1 MSGHDDGPAMSAQ
14 SQPPA
19 EAVADLPVAATV
31 LAAFASVL
39 AQPALLLQ
47 AAKGAFALL
56 AAGVF
61 LVLIL
66 PATAASSFFLAF
78 VSFAAT
84 SHFGLNWCRV
94 ILLGPA
100 GLPARSLGW
109 TAAHWRFLGYGLLLF
124 LVMLLSTLPM
134 TAAGSIIAALIGL
147 TAAPGELGARVGLVM
162 LLTFLGM
169 IYVVARFGFIFPA
182 VAVEENYSLRHAWQH
197 TVGQGLRMTAA
208 LFAAGFPL
216 ALAQLLLSVVLF
228 EGVLGISLSEVIGPV
243 GPGSQSAPPPQ
254 PSGEAPSVAAL
265 LFVNAVAALFNFVC
279 FAVLFSLLSLAFR
292 TCTGWVP
299 AVPGNLPRL
308 PHDNGNDARF

>member
-1 MSGHDDGPAMSAQ
+1 MTNHN
-14 SQPPA
+14 QPPA
-19 EAVADLPVAATV
+19 KAVADLPVTATV
-31 LAAFASVL
+31 IAAFASV
-39 AQPALLLQ
+39 AGQPGLLLQ
-47 AAKGAFALL
+47 AAKGAIALL
-56 AAGVF
+56 AAGLI

-66 PATAASSFFLAF
+66 PATAASSFFLVF

-94 ILLGPA
+94 MLLGPA

-134 TAAGSIIAALIGL
+134 TAIGSVLAALLGL
-147 TAAPGELGARVGLVM
+147 AAAPGEMMGARVGLVM

-169 IYVVARFGFIFPA
+169 IYVLARFGFIFPA
-182 VAVEENYSLRHAWQH
+182 VAMEENYSLRHAWQH
-197 TVGQGLRMTAA
+197 TGGQGLRMTAA

-216 ALAQLLLSVVLF
+216 ALAQLLLTVVLF
-228 EGVLGISLSEVIGPV
+228 EGVLGVSLSEVM
-243 GPGSQSAPPPQ
+243 APPGPDTGE
-254 PSGEAPSVAAL
+254 PSPAEVGGAAPSLAAV
-265 LFVNAVAALFNFVC
+265 LFVNAVAALFNFLC

-299 AVPGNLPRL
+299 AVSGPLPSVPENRG
-308 PHDNGNDARF
+308 DDDAR